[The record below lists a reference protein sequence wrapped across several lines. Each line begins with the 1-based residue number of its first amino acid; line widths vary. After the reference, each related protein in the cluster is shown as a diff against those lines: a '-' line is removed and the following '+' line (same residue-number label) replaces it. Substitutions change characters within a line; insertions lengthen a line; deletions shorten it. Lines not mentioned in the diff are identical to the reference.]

1 MKKIA
6 AWIWLSIV
14 LLAQLVL
21 PLGAVVASNL
31 PSFDNFSDKLKKWS
45 ERVYDPSRLGVDPN
59 KSLKDNVFAMF
70 YPTAAGGGRIR
81 NMVQVLAAGFFVAMI
96 MYTGIQFIRF
106 ADDTKKIENA
116 KNNMLYIAYGG
127 FLIFG
132 SSYLIGLVGFENN
145 DGAASLAQNLQ
156 NKILVNIVAFM
167 KAIAFFFAI
176 ILIFWNGIQ
185 IIQAMDAE
193 EKRKKGITGVINVV
207 AALVFI
213 KLLDFVYYI
222 AQQSDFKSRAVEL
235 LVNVSKGVWYV
246 LGALMVAYLIYA
258 GFLMI
263 TSNGDDDGYK
273 RATNTLRSIFLVS
286 LVIIL
291 FLMIIYQLV
300 KDLG

>member
-6 AWIWLSIV
+6 AWIGLSIV

-31 PSFDNFSDKLKKWS
+31 PSFDNFSDKLKKGS

-235 LVNVSKGVWYV
+235 LVNVSKGVGYV

>member
-1 MKKIA
+1 
-6 AWIWLSIV
+6 
-14 LLAQLVL
+14 
-21 PLGAVVASNL
+21 
-31 PSFDNFSDKLKKWS
+31 
-45 ERVYDPSRLGVDPN
+45 VDPN

-235 LVNVSKGVWYV
+235 LVNVSKGV
-246 LGALMVAYLIYA
+246 
-258 GFLMI
+258 
-263 TSNGDDDGYK
+263 
-273 RATNTLRSIFLVS
+273 
-286 LVIIL
+286 
-291 FLMIIYQLV
+291 
-300 KDLG
+300 